1 MLELVVGGG
10 SSRIMTK
17 ADIVYDVEMI

>member
-10 SSRIMTK
+10 SGRIMTK
-17 ADIVYDVEMI
+17 ADIVFDVKMI